1 MDWNN
6 LASGIFTH
14 WHIWLVS
21 VVLVVA
27 AVIDGWMLKVPNWIT
42 FPMIATGW
50 IYSFRHRR
58 FCRTWL
64 VVLGSI
70 VGLSL
75 LFFLYA
81 IGGMGAGDVK
91 LLAGIG
97 AGFMSSTRFT
107 SSQQPPSLEPSWRS
121 LWCCG
126 AETG

>member
-50 IYSFRHRR
+50 IYSFATGG
-58 FCRTWL
+58 FAGLGWS
-64 VVLGSI
+64 VLGSI
-70 VGLSL
+70 VG
-75 LFFLYA
+75 
-81 IGGMGAGDVK
+81 
-91 LLAGIG
+91 
-97 AGFMSSTRFT
+97 
-107 SSQQPPSLEPSWRS
+107 
-121 LWCCG
+121 
-126 AETG
+126 